1 MGNVTEACEEK
12 LDTLICSQSN
22 ELGNQAIRGLYGKE
36 TCCNDLQTVF
46 KTTLL
51 RSIVTKYNGGDASQ
65 PPQVFALIN
74 EKQAECYCKWI
85 DRQFPNEVSGGGG
98 GASWGVRYT
107 APLGSVTDLTM
118 SYTWQPIT
126 GRVDIEG
133 STGSWE
139 NDPIRGENIIYYLGT
154 VTRTFDVTV
163 TIAMSAPTARS
174 IEYSYQKQEGG
185 PPGDFEFTPQATGNT
200 TGGGVPHAP
209 VSFQFTWSPQL
220 SGDFLSITARDL
232 TAPVVPLTL
241 TTFNVVITEQ

>member
-12 LDTLICSQSN
+12 LDTLICNQSN

-98 GASWGVRYT
+98 GSQSVTYT
-107 APLGSVTDLTM
+107 MPIPGAVDLNLPNAFEAIPGAITIITSNGDWYDEGFGANAIGYGGSVPRSFSVSISVAVSSTTPVSVDY
-118 SYTWQPIT
+118 SWQKSES
-126 GRVDIEG
+126 GVM
-133 STGSWE
+133 
-139 NDPIRGENIIYYLGT
+139 IYE
-154 VTRTFDVTV
+154 
-163 TIAMSAPTARS
+163 S
-174 IEYSYQKQEGG
+174 
-185 PPGDFEFTPQATGNT
+185 TPQASAITP
-200 TGGGVPHAP
+200 GGATPHTL
-209 VSFQFTWSPQL
+209 VTY
-220 SGDFLSITARDL
+220 TAQWDPTQSNDL
-232 TAPVVPLTL
+232 FAVQIRQNATPLIPMVL
-241 TTFNVVITEQ
+241 RAFNVIITEIP